1 MFILL
6 KIVFIYWDTFIERFS
21 LNLFIFFK
29 LIFRFLRDKVS
40 LEVIMVLRSDFIL
53 VESIG
58 LDGR

>member
-6 KIVFIYWDTFIERFS
+6 KIVFIYWDIFIERFS